1 MPGPSASMLSVV
13 CETPGLL
20 LAQQRALPVCA
31 PGEVLVRVRRVG
43 VCGTDLHIFG
53 GISRIFSL
61 QPNFI
66 TKFTTELSKN
76 IHPNPANRS
85 GLDELFANYTR
96 LLGDENDWSF
106 VNKMSRDKMPQLFS
120 ILGE

>member
-53 GISRIFSL
+53 GTQPFLQYPRVMGHEFSGEIA
-61 QPNFI
+61 Q
-66 TKFTTELSKN
+66 
-76 IHPNPANRS
+76 ANGS
-85 GLDELFANYTR
+85 AR
-96 LLGDENDWSF
+96 LA
-106 VNKMSRDKMPQLFS
+106 
-120 ILGE
+120 